1 MLTVVPDRAARLGT
15 DESGMALV
23 EFALS
28 LPVVLML
35 VLGGLEASNLALT
48 HLRVS
53 QVAVTTADNAAR
65 VKVQMDESDVE
76 EIFAGAEVVGKSID
90 LAAHGRV
97 VLSSIED
104 NGRPGNGRG
113 QMIRWQRCH
122 GSKNEPPAYG
132 REGKGKADADLK
144 NGLGPP
150 GRRIAAQPGTA
161 VMFVEVTYDYQA
173 LAFSEL
179 IGDLEIRYEAA
190 YNVRERTELGITN
203 TRGKPPK
210 GC

>member
-1 MLTVVPDRAARLGT
+1 MLSIPRNRIRRLGA
-15 DESGMALV
+15 DESGLALV

-35 VLGGLEASNLALT
+35 VLGGLEVSKLALT

-76 EIFAGAEVVGKSID
+76 EIFAGAEVVGRSIN
-90 LAAHGRV
+90 LQTHGRV

-122 GSKNEPPAYG
+122 GGKNEPPAYG
-132 REGKGKADADLK
+132 REGKGKSDNGLK
-144 NGLGPP
+144 NGVGPP
-150 GRRIAAQPGTA
+150 GRRIEAQPGTA
-161 VMFVEVTYDYQA
+161 VMFVEVSYDYQP
-173 LAFSEL
+173 LAFGEL
-179 IGDLEIRYEAA
+179 IGDTEIRYEAA

-203 TRGKPPK
+203 TRGRPAKT
-210 GC
+210 C